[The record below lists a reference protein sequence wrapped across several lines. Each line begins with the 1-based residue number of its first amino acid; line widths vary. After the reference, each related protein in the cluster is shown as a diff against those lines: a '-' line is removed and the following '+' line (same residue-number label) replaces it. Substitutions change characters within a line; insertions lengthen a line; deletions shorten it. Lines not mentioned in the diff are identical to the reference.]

1 MGRSRVL
8 DSESDLKFHRREW
21 VIQRIGWVAVALF
34 LAAAFAGLFGGG
46 PLSHARADGPAGNI
60 EYERFVRSGASSDL
74 IVTPAHADPSGLHRV
89 EITAE
94 FLEAFRIES
103 ITPEPAAVRMTGQ
116 QLVYEFVATAPGA
129 SIAFHIHPQR
139 LWRHSAALRIDGGE
153 PLEIS
158 QLTYP

>member
-8 DSESDLKFHRREW
+8 DSEADLRFHRREW

-34 LAAAFAGLFGGG
+34 LAAAFTGLLGGG
-46 PLSHARADGPAGNI
+46 PLSHARADGPAGSV

-74 IVTPAHADPSGLHRV
+74 VVTPAHAGPSGVHRV

-94 FLEAFRIES
+94 FLAAFRIER
-103 ITPEPAAVRMTGQ
+103 ITPEPASVRMTGER
-116 QLVYEFVATAPGA
+116 LVYEFAAAAPGA
-129 SIAFHIHPQR
+129 SISFDIHPQR
-139 LWRHSAALRIDGGE
+139 LWRHRAAVRIDGGE